1 MIKVGWMKFRN
12 AFAVLCDKKILTK
25 LKGKFYRMAVRPAII
40 YGAKCGDSIKQH
52 KHNIVVAEMRI
63 LRWMYGHTSMNR
75 IINENI
81 LKLE

>member
-12 AFAVLCDKKILTK
+12 AFGVLCDQKILAK
-25 LKGKFYRMAVRPAII
+25 LKGKFYRMAVRLAML
-40 YGAKCGDSIKQH
+40 YGAKCWDSIKQH
-52 KHNIVVAEMRI
+52 EHKIVVAEMRI

-75 IINENI
+75 IINKYI